1 MKMFAVISNTDE
13 GCQIEGVFGCSSDA
27 EDFAKK
33 LRQENLPSPIFDEE
47 LWADAMEYI
56 YKYVEYHGEDF
67 DNPYEGGTPLWED
80 VETEIRNKTY
90 HLLMLWL
97 YCNGVK
103 SVTKEDVKKQME
115 YAVYKETLKTNKK
128 YEVKEIDGDNVSIN
142 DISIEDL
149 NNEILRK

>member
-1 MKMFAVISNTDE
+1 MFAVISNTDE
-13 GCQIEGVFGCSSDA
+13 GCQIEGVFGCGSDA

-33 LRQENLPSPIFDEE
+33 LRRENLPSPIFDEE

-56 YKYVEYHGEDF
+56 YKYVEYHEEDF

-80 VETEIRNKTY
+80 VEAEIRNKTC

-103 SVTKEDVKKQME
+103 SVTKEDVEKQME
-115 YAVYKETLKTNKK
+115 YAVYCGALKTNKT
-128 YEVKEIDGDNVSIN
+128 YEVKEIDSSNVSIN
-142 DISIEDL
+142 GINIEEL